1 MSLLIELFTLSNI
14 CWCLYDL
21 SWLGPGLQKVTPAVC
36 HLSTLRSWMLNN
48 FYYLVKFVTDPK
60 AWAEHTAVP
69 TNTVCRRLHIVS
81 FTVFQRACFVFV
93 LLSMKLFIHIV
104 SFCFSSSLCKYI
116 YFSGCEVNFWIV
128 NACTECVLGMYLQ
141 IGMYQEC
148 GIMGGSHFFF
158 IPSFIIL
165 FICLLSSWYVVGL
178 QPGLFTS
185 FFLYFCSSFYRW
197 RRTVYAAI
205 FQDKTNKQTLVR
217 CQVSKACQTW
227 SFNAKSNVHSMNNI
241 RAPDT
246 RLHQCFL
253 TESVLAPG
261 WARGAWIHRGRT
273 TKKTVVSSSFYEGC
287 IFHRP
292 QSCAFFYAIEHKERN
307 YQLITVL
314 VDRWGPYMSST
325 APTWIPI

>member
-1 MSLLIELFTLSNI
+1 MWSELLDCKCVYRMCVRNVPSDRNVSGVWNYGWKPFFFS
-14 CWCLYDL
+14 
-21 SWLGPGLQKVTPAVC
+21 
-36 HLSTLRSWMLNN
+36 
-48 FYYLVKFVTDPK
+48 YL
-60 AWAEHTAVP
+60 
-69 TNTVCRRLHIVS
+69 
-81 FTVFQRACFVFV
+81 V
-93 LLSMKLFIHIV
+93 LLSCLFV
-104 SFCFSSSLCKYI
+104 CYL
-116 YFSGCEVNFWIV
+116 
-128 NACTECVLGMYLQ
+128 LGMLW
-141 IGMYQEC
+141 GC
-148 GIMGGSHFFF
+148 SPDFLH
-158 IPSFIIL
+158 L
-165 FICLLSSWYVVGL
+165 
-178 QPGLFTS
+178 

-261 WARGAWIHRGRT
+261 WARGAWIHQGRT